1 MTATATPTT
10 SLDDL
15 LLWFELSQLQE
26 RYVATLDQD
35 RLEDWPPLFTED
47 ARYEIVPA
55 ENADAGLPIGVIF
68 CDSRGMMEDRVV
80 SLRNANI
87 YEAHAYRHALS
98 GLIIERIDADTAK
111 MRSSYI
117 VVQTR
122 QNGES
127 FVYQAGRYE
136 DEVVRTADGWR
147 YRSKRAIYDTSRVQT
162 LLATPI

>member
-1 MTATATPTT
+1 MTATPPAT
-10 SLDDL
+10 LDDV
-15 LLWFELSQLQE
+15 LLWFELNQLQE
-26 RYVATLDQD
+26 RYVATLDSD
-35 RLEDWPPLFTED
+35 RLEDWPQLFTED
-47 ARYEIVPA
+47 AHYEIVPA
-55 ENADAGLPIGVIF
+55 ENADAGLPIGIIY

-87 YEAHAYRHALS
+87 YEVHAYRHALS
-98 GLIIERIDADTAK
+98 GLTITRSGADTAT

-136 DEVVRTADGWR
+136 DEVVRTGAGWR
-147 YRSKRAIYDTSRVQT
+147 YRSKRVIYDTSRVQT